1 MKQDGIQQLR
11 ELVDAWRDYLERGT
25 YKEEAYLG
33 LGLAIKDLSELIERI
48 EGQETIVL
56 RNALMALNQAIQVTD
71 LSITET
77 SSGEFLTVCIVDR
90 EYELGLSSCF
100 PELDAHIRNTRRLE
114 ESR

>member
-25 YKEEAYLG
+25 YKGEAYLG

-48 EGQETIVL
+48 EDQETIAL
-56 RNALMALNQAIQVTD
+56 RNVLMALSQAIQTTA
-71 LSITET
+71 LPIANT
-77 SSGEFLTVCIVDR
+77 SSGEILTAHIVDR
-90 EYELGLSSCF
+90 EFFLGFSSCF
-100 PELDAHIRNTRRLE
+100 PELAAHIRNTRRLE